1 MDQASDPLE
10 QKPKLT
16 WSIMAFATMLFV
28 PFALAIIIYIG
39 AFVVSDDVYAAKAA
53 GLDDAVASWK
63 HNLVGVC
70 PLH

>member
-1 MDQASDPLE
+1 MDQTSNQLE
-10 QKPKLT
+10 QNPKLT

-28 PFALAIIIYIG
+28 PFALAIVIYIG
-39 AFVVSDDVYAAKAA
+39 AFAVSDDVYAAKAA